1 MLFPGRRLLPYRF
14 QLLLASLQLSD
25 SLPFADVLRQE
36 QIEEVSDRH
45 QVSFGNEEQVVLTPA
60 ITLLA
65 FLSQVIHKGEQRS
78 CLAAVARIG
87 VLLVDGDTLRVFA
100 QSVVVALGDQRV
112 GYRCGRVEPRAVKHR
127 PKPTPLLTM
136 PRCQAQQLLLARTH
150 LYQKQK

>member
-1 MLFPGRRLLPYRF
+1 MFPGRRLLPYRF

-25 SLPFADVLRQE
+25 SLPFADVLSQE

-60 ITLLA
+60 ITLWA

-87 VLLVDGDTLRVFA
+87 VLLV
-100 QSVVVALGDQRV
+100 ALGR
-112 GYRCGRVEPRAVKHR
+112 
-127 PKPTPLLTM
+127 
-136 PRCQAQQLLLARTH
+136 PRCAQNSGPYCRARG
-150 LYQKQK
+150 QFPVGVM